1 MDEEKPEL
9 GAAEP
14 DFLSR
19 MKDHG
24 EGLSR
29 KVLAT
34 QVTVLSGLSA
44 TRSMSYWMQ
53 CMPVKPHSYSV
64 AKGLIPVAERRSNQ
78 RFGDRRDNSPHKP
91 CAKNAWFL
99 IGGQIVGLPS
109 VRQLVRQLPSE
120 RAG

>member
-14 DFLSR
+14 VFLSR

-44 TRSMSYWMQ
+44 AHCMDCWMQ
-53 CMPVKPHSYSV
+53 CMPVKPRSYSV
-64 AKGLIPVAERRSNQ
+64 AKGLIPVAERRSN
-78 RFGDRRDNSPHKP
+78 
-91 CAKNAWFL
+91 
-99 IGGQIVGLPS
+99 
-109 VRQLVRQLPSE
+109 
-120 RAG
+120 

>member
-14 DFLSR
+14 VFLSR

-34 QVTVLSGLSA
+34 QVAVLAELSA
-44 TRSMSYWMQ
+44 IRDMVVMMQ
-53 CMPVKPHSYSV
+53 CIAVKPHSYSV
-64 AKGLIPVAERRSNQ
+64 AKGLIPVAEGRRI
-78 RFGDRRDNSPHKP
+78 RLPCDRRDNSPHKR
-91 CAKNAWFL
+91 
-99 IGGQIVGLPS
+99 PS
-109 VRQLVRQLPSE
+109 ITGCFCVP
-120 RAG
+120 RA